1 MYNSRKYDWEVRD
14 DAETL
19 RKYQEI
25 KSNPERFKKAQACI
39 EDSVRDSVAVLQDK
53 PINNYVPARFSNK
66 ATIKKL

>member
-1 MYNSRKYDWEVRD
+1 MYNNRKYDWEVRD

-19 RKYQEI
+19 RRYQEI

-39 EDSVRDSVAVLQDK
+39 EDSVRESVAVLQDK
-53 PINNYVPARFSNK
+53 PINMPARFSNK